1 MLYAPIYNNITV
13 DVLSYDQIQVQV
25 FLVIVKS
32 PEKKPFSNHLL
43 VSTNL
48 RLKIR
53 LLFSVQRELRHGSA
67 GARGGVSSRGRRIL
81 P

>member
-1 MLYAPIYNNITV
+1 M
-13 DVLSYDQIQVQV
+13 
-25 FLVIVKS
+25 IVKFAR
-32 PEKKPFSNHLL
+32 KKNPFSNHLL

-53 LLFSVQRELRHGSA
+53 LVFSVQRELRHGSA
-67 GARGGVSSRGRRIL
+67 GARGGVSSRGRRLL